1 MTSQLN
7 IYKPGKQNIVSNAL
21 SCQDAIEP
29 SLLALS
35 EITFPIFDHLKAEI
49 TTNEEAGKLVQS
61 IRTGQLSPA

>member
-1 MTSQLN
+1 
-7 IYKPGKQNIVSNAL
+7 VANAL